1 MIRESSEVEEW
12 RWVGG
17 EGEVAVGEV
26 AVYFTGQ
33 TMVEV
38 SVGFPKKVVSST
50 GTVSSGI
57 GTALTVRVTSP
68 LQYLKNSSPFRSTTR
83 GRVSVSVSPAAPARG
98 KDAINTG
105 RARDGGARPETQW
118 TSTQ

>member
-17 EGEVAVGEV
+17 SGEVAVGEV
-26 AVYFTGQ
+26 AFTGQ
-33 TMVEV
+33 TIVEV

-50 GTVSSGI
+50 VSCGT
-57 GTALTVRVTSP
+57 GTALTVKVTSP
-68 LQYLKNSSPFRSTTR
+68 LQYFLNSSPFRSTTR
-83 GRVSVSVSPAAPARG
+83 GRGKGGRG

-105 RARDGGARPETQW
+105 RAREGGARPETQW
-118 TSTQ
+118 TSTV